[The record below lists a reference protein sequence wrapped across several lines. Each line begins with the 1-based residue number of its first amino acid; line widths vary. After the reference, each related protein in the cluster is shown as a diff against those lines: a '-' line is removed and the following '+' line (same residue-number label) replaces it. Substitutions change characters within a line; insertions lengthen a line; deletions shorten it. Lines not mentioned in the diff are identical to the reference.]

1 MPQRDKYEKLL
12 DLTSQMSSDQQIEF
26 IHKIITDIPL
36 QTFFNERDAQTIA
49 PVVDLIQ
56 ETLTYNIEAN
66 LFEEMLGLMAFKCED
81 THNKSK
87 ASVQTVTHQK
97 KAKAAS
103 YITDAVYSSLEFIYH
118 EQQEKSCP
126 INIMHILNNIE
137 LGYKWLNES
146 ASKPHKF
153 LETSAETA
161 LEILNCEKPL
171 YVAEVVNFPNR

>member
-56 ETLTYNIEAN
+56 ETH
-66 LFEEMLGLMAFKCED
+66 